1 MVVCSSSQLF
11 TVAVAPSVYLALSVL
26 AGWLSFGP
34 VLDSDK
40 WHWMILP
47 RVDVT
52 DVGVDCTWNG
62 FSALEVLFRPG
73 AVSFTFGT
81 WRLEGEACIHGVFM
95 TVLLVAVLGSH
106 LIGWR
111 PPYAWLS
118 FPAWC

>member
-1 MVVCSSSQLF
+1 VVR
-11 TVAVAPSVYLALSVL
+11 T
-26 AGWLSFGP
+26 
-34 VLDSDK
+34 SDLTR
-40 WHWMILP
+40 WMILP

-95 TVLLVAVLGSH
+95 TVLLVAGSYSSPPLSLADGLCTSVVVSGYTFACLVCDGCVLYMG
-106 LIGWR
+106 
-111 PPYAWLS
+111 A
-118 FPAWC
+118 

>member
-1 MVVCSSSQLF
+1 MVR
-11 TVAVAPSVYLALSVL
+11 T
-26 AGWLSFGP
+26 
-34 VLDSDK
+34 SDLTR
-40 WHWMILP
+40 WMILP

-111 PPYAWLS
+111 PPYSPSCGPVASASSGHMALWLS

>member
-1 MVVCSSSQLF
+1 MVR
-11 TVAVAPSVYLALSVL
+11 T
-26 AGWLSFGP
+26 
-34 VLDSDK
+34 SDLTR
-40 WHWMILP
+40 WMILP

-95 TVLLVAVLGSH
+95 TVLLVAGSYSSPPLSLAGYTFACLVCDGCVLG
-106 LIGWR
+106 
-111 PPYAWLS
+111 LS
-118 FPAWC
+118 LRYGRLRMMCSMRGGLTAPILGTCGG